1 MLVGQNE
8 IWSRELGF
16 WRFAFHQI
24 QTNSVSSKEFQAKL
38 SFYMVGPLS
47 SIFAPRIRVM
57 QGQIGVKI
65 YLEIISI
72 ILPTLWMV
80 LTYNLLQDGCID
92 DGWSSKA
99 TCLFHLWS
107 ALLNTTTKNIVVK
120 FAMDFHRLFPVKDFL
135 DVLNVRTETSYWR
148 TNHELCERC

>member
-1 MLVGQNE
+1 MLVGQND

-24 QTNSVSSKEFQAKL
+24 QTNRVSSKEFQAKT

-57 QGQIGVKI
+57 KGQIGVKM
-65 YLEIISI
+65 YLV
-72 ILPTLWMV
+72 LWMV
-80 LTYNLLQDGCID
+80 LTYNLLQNRCID
-92 DGWSSKA
+92 DGWSLKD
-99 TCLFHLWS
+99 TCLLWS
-107 ALLNTTTKNIVVK
+107 ALLNRTTKNILVK
-120 FAMDFHRLFPVKDFL
+120 YAMDFHRLFPVKDFL

>member
-24 QTNSVSSKEFQAKL
+24 QTNSVSSKEFQAKT

-47 SIFAPRIRVM
+47 SLKGQIRVKM
-57 QGQIGVKI
+57 
-65 YLEIISI
+65 YLE
-72 ILPTLWMV
+72 LLMV
-80 LTYNLLQDGCID
+80 LTYNLLQNRYID
-92 DGWSSKA
+92 DGLSSKA
-99 TCLFHLWS
+99 TCLLWS
-107 ALLNTTTKNIVVK
+107 ALLNRTTKNILVK

-148 TNHELCERC
+148 TNHKLCERC

>member
-24 QTNSVSSKEFQAKL
+24 QTNRVSSKEFQAKT

-57 QGQIGVKI
+57 KGQIGVKM
-65 YLEIISI
+65 YLV
-72 ILPTLWMV
+72 LWMV
-80 LTYNLLQDGCID
+80 LTYNLLQNRCID
-92 DGWSSKA
+92 DDKSDLFAMICITQQNNKEY
-99 TCLFHLWS
+99 TCLICNGFPQTFS
-107 ALLNTTTKNIVVK
+107 CE
-120 FAMDFHRLFPVKDFL
+120 RLFRCLKC
-135 DVLNVRTETSYWR
+135 SYWDII
-148 TNHELCERC
+148 LKDQP